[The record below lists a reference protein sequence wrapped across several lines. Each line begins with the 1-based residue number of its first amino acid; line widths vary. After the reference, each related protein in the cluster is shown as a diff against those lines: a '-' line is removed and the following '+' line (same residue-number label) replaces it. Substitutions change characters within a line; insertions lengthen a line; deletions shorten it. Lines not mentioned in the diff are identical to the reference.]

1 MLKLSQIDCFSFG
14 EESVGEFTIASYPKL
29 ATLIWQGKILVNVVH
44 FNTLVTV
51 YPAKILRYAVF
62 TAASQ
67 NVAIL

>member
-1 MLKLSQIDCFSFG
+1 MLKLWQIDCFSFG
-14 EESVGEFTIASYPKL
+14 EENVGEFTISSYLKL

-44 FNTLVTV
+44 FDKLVTV
-51 YPAKILRYAVF
+51 YRAKILRYAVF